1 MTEWLLVLAGVVL
14 TCGTAVFVSAEF
26 AYITLDRA
34 TVEQTVAAGDEAARP
49 VVAALRRLSTMLSAS
64 QVGITLTTLL
74 VGFLVEPSVASLLEG
89 PLGGTGLPDGAVD
102 PVSVALAL
110 VLATAFSMVVGEL
123 VPQFLGLSAPLATAK
138 VITPFMRT
146 FAAVARP
153 LVALLNGSANRVLRG
168 FGVEPQE
175 ELSGARTP
183 DELASM
189 VLRSAEAG
197 TLDPS
202 TAQLVTRSLGFAE
215 RTAADVMTPRV
226 RCTPVEREESAAR
239 VIELCRETGHSRF
252 PVVEDDLDHVLG
264 VVHVKKAVSVPY
276 ERRADVPA
284 GALMVD
290 ALVVPESIRLDPLLA
305 QLREQGLQLA
315 IVVDE
320 YGGTSGVV
328 TLEDVVEEL
337 VGEVADE
344 HDRARVSG
352 RQLRDGSWVVPGLW
366 RPDELS
372 ERVGVEVPDD
382 ANYETV
388 GGFVMARLGR
398 VPNVGDEVTVA
409 GGRLRVLRMDGRR
422 VDRLRYQPEPDQAL
436 PEGPP

>member
-1 MTEWLLVLAGVVL
+1 VTEWLLVLTGVVL
-14 TCGTAVFVSAEF
+14 TFGTAVFVAAEF
-26 AYITLDRA
+26 AYISLDRP
-34 TVEQTVAAGDEAARP
+34 TVERAVADGDQRSRA
-49 VVAALRRLSTMLSAS
+49 VVDALRRLSTQLSAS

-74 VGFLVEPSVASLLEG
+74 VGFLVEPSVASLLQS
-89 PLGGTGLPDGAVD
+89 PLGALGLSDGVLDAVA
-102 PVSVALAL
+102 VVIAL

-123 VPQFLGLSAPLATAK
+123 VPQYLGLSAPLATAK
-138 VITPFMRT
+138 VVTPFMRV
-146 FAAVARP
+146 FATVARP
-153 LVALLNGSANRVLRG
+153 LIALLNGSANRILHAA
-168 FGVEPQE
+168 GVEPRE

-197 TLDPS
+197 TLDPV
-202 TAQLVTRSLGFAE
+202 TAQLVTRSLGFAD

-226 RCTPVEREESAAR
+226 RCTPVERDESAAR
-239 VIELCRETGHSRF
+239 VIALCRETGHSRF

-264 VVHVKKAVSVPY
+264 VVHVKKAVAVPY

-290 ALVVPESIRLDPLLA
+290 TLVVPESIRLDPLLA

-328 TLEDVVEEL
+328 TLEDVIEEL

-344 HDRARVSG
+344 HDRNRLSG
-352 RQLRDGSWVVPGLW
+352 RPLRDGSWVVPGLW

-388 GGFVMARLGR
+388 AGFVMARLGR
-398 VPNVGDEVTVA
+398 VPSVGDEVAVE

-422 VDRLRYQPEPDQAL
+422 VDRLRYQPDAVPGRGA
-436 PEGPP
+436 PA